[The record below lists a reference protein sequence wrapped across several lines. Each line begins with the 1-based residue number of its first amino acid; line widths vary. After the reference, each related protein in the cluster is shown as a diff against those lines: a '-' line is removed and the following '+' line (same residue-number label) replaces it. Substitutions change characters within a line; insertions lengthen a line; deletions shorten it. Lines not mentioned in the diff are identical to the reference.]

1 VTPGKSGGG
10 GVYPSGGTAG
20 RRRKSFGA
28 AAFVNGEGL
37 RWSPV
42 EVMKS
47 CSLGEVRGE
56 GFAGNY
62 RDW

>member
-1 VTPGKSGGG
+1 
-10 GVYPSGGTAG
+10 VYPSGGTAG